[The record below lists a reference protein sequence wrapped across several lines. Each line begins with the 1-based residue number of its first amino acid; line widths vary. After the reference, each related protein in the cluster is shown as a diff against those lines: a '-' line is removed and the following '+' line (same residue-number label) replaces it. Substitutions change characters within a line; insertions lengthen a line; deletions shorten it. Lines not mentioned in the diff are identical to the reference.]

1 MGDHCFDNFFILLVV
16 ALMFSVYYFYKNI
29 VLGNDSINIFQNE
42 NETIQNNQR
51 PTINVLSSEFSE
63 NFMNDDNTGGYEG
76 FNIGMSK
83 HEIKSKFGEP
93 DKSISMYIGNVEKYH
108 NIGIHYGIDGTVS
121 SVYIIPETISVSD
134 FKQFHGDPTVETESQ
149 LVYDDNP
156 DNGFTVFVNKENNE
170 VQSVEN
176 TYQVDEDS
184 LNSMDLN
191 KTN

>member
-1 MGDHCFDNFFILLVV
+1 VV
-16 ALMFSVYYFYKNI
+16 ALMFAGYYFYKNI
-29 VLGNDSINIFQNE
+29 ILGNDSINIFQNE

-76 FNIGMSK
+76 FNIGMTK

-93 DKSISMYIGNVEKYH
+93 NKSVSMDIGNVEKYH

-121 SVYIIPETISVSD
+121 SVYMIPATISVSD

-149 LVYDDNP
+149 LVYDDNT

-170 VQSVEN
+170 VQSIEN